1 LNPIKSKHLYKDVAS
16 KLSEDEDVVK
26 SVVEEYYADLRTAL
40 SHMHYH
46 RIQVEKIG
54 DFEVKHWL
62 LDKQIE
68 RLQVFIDR
76 PIQKMTDFKKILLDN
91 AVMKVQKLLCIKELY
106 RMEEQRKIFFRT
118 HRKKSIHAKS
128 NLEK

>member
-1 LNPIKSKHLYKDVAS
+1 MNPIKSKCLFKDVS
-16 KLSEDEDVVK
+16 EKLNIEEDVVK
-26 SVVEEYYADLRTAL
+26 SIVEEYYTELRTAL

-46 RIQVEKIG
+46 RIRVEKLG
-54 DFEVKHWL
+54 DFEIKHWL
-62 LDKQIE
+62 IDKNIE
-68 RLQVFIDR
+68 RLQVFVDR
-76 PIQKMTDFKKILLDN
+76 PIDKMTDFKKLLLDN

-106 RMEEQRKIFFRT
+106 RMENQRKIFIKT